1 MSKSLTAITL
11 ILALTSA
18 LPGQQTASPGKTTAQ
33 APARRP
39 PQAKTRAEFSDYNS
53 ANAITGGAASEKA
66 ANDFAAKYPDSEL
79 RSILYSRAMHEY
91 QRENNPGKML
101 AMGEKILTNDPD
113 NSVALVLTATVLSD
127 NLSDAD
133 LDRQQKIAE
142 IRKNANRALET
153 VDAYFTPPAGTAPEQ
168 IEAYKKML
176 RSMAHSALG
185 ITDLKLG
192 DNAGAEKELQAAA
205 DLGKV
210 QPDPYIWYH
219 LALSQDRQNKYAEA
233 LATAE
238 QAVQLSQPGSDLAR
252 LAAGERDRLQKLT
265 GTAPPAQQ
273 TPANNSQPPR

>member
-1 MSKSLTAITL
+1 MRKLLTAITL
-11 ILALTSA
+11 ILTLTAALA
-18 LPGQQTASPGKTTAQ
+18 AQQTASQGKTTQ
-33 APARRP
+33 QSPARRP

-101 AMGEKILTNDPD
+101 AMGQKILTIDPD

-133 LDRQQKIAE
+133 QDREQKIAE

-168 IEAYKKML
+168 TEAYKKML

-210 QPDPYIWYH
+210 QPDPYVWYH
-219 LALSQDRQNKYAEA
+219 LALAQDRQNKYAEA

-238 QAVQLSQPGSDLAR
+238 QALQLSQPGSDLAK

-273 TPANNSQPPR
+273 PPANNSQPPR